1 MGQTMTAFVFH
12 MVRYT
17 DREGEEH
24 DPKALGRDL
33 RLKLE
38 SFPELSG
45 TYLEHPGK
53 GSIVEGELESKFSF
67 AERSGEE
74 AQVFECT
81 TEGASEPAF
90 YLKPVLNNGSP
101 EGFSMSYPSLPKM
114 HVTFVYPKLKQESTF
129 SKFMSKMNPKRKI
142 LSFRMNSMVNSH
154 RSSART
160 ATAASAGGSLDALK
174 EEPADE
180 GSEAVDSPLPPR
192 SPKSKRGTKKGKK
205 KNGGRK
211 SVSSKNGKRIKSIP
225 TKVKALSKIKK
236 GAKRSTKTSR
246 KSRA

>member
-1 MGQTMTAFVFH
+1 MG
-12 MVRYT
+12 
-17 DREGEEH
+17 
-24 DPKALGRDL
+24 
-33 RLKLE
+33 
-38 SFPELSG
+38 
-45 TYLEHPGK
+45 
-53 GSIVEGELESKFSF
+53 
-67 AERSGEE
+67 
-74 AQVFECT
+74 
-81 TEGASEPAF
+81 
-90 YLKPVLNNGSP
+90 
-101 EGFSMSYPSLPKM
+101 SLPKM

-174 EEPADE
+174 EEPAE

-211 SVSSKNGKRIKSIP
+211 SVSSKNGKRRKSIP

-236 GAKRSTKTSR
+236 GAKRSTK
-246 KSRA
+246 